1 MKQRVIFWG
10 SVILAVG
17 GIVCTAVCMSAEGGA
32 NIALWIAAL
41 VLIALG
47 VIGLSLTRYGDSKR
61 RSAKYERE
69 REEERAAYEGAK
81 YLSVLYGGRKERMGA
96 PTHEDTLPT
105 ARSFPKTK
113 SSPSEK
119 AQNRQTSF
127 QTHRKYRRK
136 QHAGTHQVYR
146 RPVCRG

>member
-17 GIVCTAVCMSAEGGA
+17 GIVCAAFCMSAEGGG

-61 RSAKYERE
+61 RPAKYERE
-69 REEERAAYEGAK
+69 REEERAAPMRAQSTFPFCTAAEKSAW
-81 YLSVLYGGRKERMGA
+81 A
-96 PTHEDTLPT
+96 PP
-105 ARSFPKTK
+105 RRRIPF
-113 SSPSEK
+113 SS
-119 AQNRQTSF
+119 N
-127 QTHRKYRRK
+127 
-136 QHAGTHQVYR
+136 
-146 RPVCRG
+146 CI